1 MAELSAAYPL
11 ADARNAI
18 VEAALAS
25 FAEHGFHGATT
36 RNIANAAG
44 VSQGLLHHHFGGKD
58 GLWHLI
64 GERIT
69 NDFLDHMANGVD
81 PTLPPE
87 QGIRAMLRSYM
98 NYWKQHPSAFRFNLW
113 RLLDGPRSERQA
125 RSEQITRHG
134 VAFVQRAQE
143 AGFIRKD
150 MPPGLAL
157 IVAGGIIQFWLHSQL
172 ELRDALA
179 VTGDEG
185 LSDEDF
191 LNHVL
196 SLIRA
201 DGPSPQD

>member
-1 MAELSAAYPL
+1 MAELSSAYPL

-18 VEAALAS
+18 VEAALAA

-58 GLWHLI
+58 GLWRLI

-69 NDFLDHMANGVD
+69 NDFLDYMANGVD

-87 QGIRAMLRSYM
+87 QGIMAMLRSYM
-98 NYWKQHPSAFRFNLW
+98 NYWKQHPAAFRFNLW
-113 RLLDGPRSERQA
+113 RRLDGPRSERLA

-157 IVAGGIIQFWLHSQL
+157 IIAGGIIQFWLNSQL
-172 ELRDALA
+172 EIRDALA
-179 VTGDEG
+179 MTGDEG
-185 LSDEDF
+185 LCDEDF

-201 DGPSPQD
+201 DEPSVQD